1 MKDFRN
7 KVVVITGAGSGMGRS
22 YALAFARE
30 GAHLALNDYNR
41 AALDETCAL
50 LQPFTAT
57 QVVAYAFDVSDR
69 ATMLSFAEQVKNE
82 LGPASVVINNAGIE
96 GAFAPTWKTDITDFE
111 RVMNIN
117 FYGVLHGTQA
127 FLPQLLAKKEGALVN
142 VSSIFGLVGSPNS
155 SDYCASKFAVRGFTE
170 ALMVEL
176 SGKHVSVHLVHPGG
190 VATGI
195 SQHAGGREF
204 AKRFLKSSPDMV
216 AEKVIAGI
224 RQRKARIVCGKDS
237 FKTWMAAML
246 VPQGL
251 LSRIIWREVGPT
263 VDIKA
268 YHPYR

>member
-41 AALDETCAL
+41 AALDETCAML
-50 LQPFTAT
+50 KPFAT
-57 QVVAYAFDVSDR
+57 TRVVAEAFDVSER
-69 ATMLSFAEQVKNE
+69 PTMFAFAEQVNAE

-96 GAFAPTWKTDITDFE
+96 GAFSPTWKTDITDFE

-117 FYGVLHGTQA
+117 FYGVLHGTHA
-127 FLPQLLAKKEGALVN
+127 FLPQLLSQKEGALVN
-142 VSSIFGLVGSPNS
+142 VSSIFGLVGSPNG
-155 SDYCASKFAVRGFTE
+155 SDYCASKFAVRGLTE
-170 ALMVEL
+170 ALMAEL

-195 SQHAGGREF
+195 VKDAKSQAFGQ
-204 AKRFLKSSPDMV
+204 RFLKSSPDMV
-216 AEKVIAGI
+216 ATKVIAGI
-224 RQRKARIVCGKDS
+224 RNRKARIVCGKDS
-237 FKTWMAAML
+237 FKTWMGANL

-251 LSRIIWREVGPT
+251 LSRMIWREVGPT
-263 VDIKA
+263 VDLKA